1 MIGHKEAKGVARHV
15 EELAP
20 DGALALS
27 NSFTETTKRRSFFQ
41 PRSWMVN
48 SLTPR
53 VRQALLENCFRARHA
68 GNHGTTEHSETDHHT
83 TEEG

>member
-1 MIGHKEAKGVARHV
+1 
-15 EELAP
+15 
-20 DGALALS
+20 
-27 NSFTETTKRRSFFQ
+27 
-41 PRSWMVN
+41 MVN
-48 SLTPR
+48 ALTPR